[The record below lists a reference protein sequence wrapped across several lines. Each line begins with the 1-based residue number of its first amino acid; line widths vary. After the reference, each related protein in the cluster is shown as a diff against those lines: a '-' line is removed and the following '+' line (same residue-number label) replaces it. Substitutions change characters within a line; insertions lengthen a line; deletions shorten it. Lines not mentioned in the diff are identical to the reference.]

1 MYHKK
6 DKKDDEDLAIAGN
19 VFAKVT
25 KTSALQDA
33 RSFNET
39 PVNARKCTLI
49 LTKILY
55 LMNQGET
62 FTTQEATDLF
72 FNITKLFQSKDTTL
86 RRLVYIGIKELSKIA
101 ENVYVVTSSLTT
113 DMNAKDDLCRPQALR
128 ALCHI
133 TDGTT
138 FQGIER
144 YMKQAIVDKNP
155 AVASAALVSA
165 YHMAKNI
172 PEGVKRW
179 VNEAQESVNSNNVM
193 VQYHA
198 LGLLYHIK
206 KNDRLAVSKFLAKF
220 SQTGLKSPYALI
232 MMLRMAAHLF
242 SQDTTNF
249 QYLKLISK
257 YFDHSSD
264 MVMYEALKLFLKAG
278 CIAPV
283 DTLVAAG
290 LMQLTMPSLR
300 PAGKFEAVRTLNQ
313 IAMVKPKDVELCN
326 VELENLI
333 TDPNRSIA
341 TLAITT
347 LLKTGQEGSVDR
359 LIKQISTFMNEISDE
374 FKIVV
379 ITATRKLCQKFP
391 RKHSVMMNFLETML
405 REDGGSEFKKAIVDT
420 ILNIILDNPDAKE
433 AGLAHLCEFIE
444 DCEHAD
450 LMIRILHLLGKEG
463 PKTTRPSRYIR
474 YIYNR
479 LILES
484 APIQAAAVSSLA
496 KFGAQCE
503 GLLPDILVLLRR
515 SLLETDDEVRDRA
528 VFYLGILMT
537 NQKSLYNQFILN
549 PIQVSIVDL
558 EKALLQYVS
567 NPKESPFDIRTVPL
581 ATHPQPIEEIIK
593 KPQVNGVK
601 PSADANQNQKLAS
614 VETGETR
621 RAKYEE
627 LLTFFP
633 ELEELK
639 LGPLTKSSQPI
650 ELTESETEYVVK
662 CIKHVFK
669 RHIVFQF
676 DCINTLNDQVLENVR
691 VSMQVPEG
699 YRKVCIIECPRLE
712 YDVPGVTYTC
722 VELVAE
728 DVTSYTGTFENLLL
742 KYIVKDC
749 DPDTGK
755 VSDDEVGYDDEYALE
770 DVEVYISDYIQGT
783 IKSNF
788 ASAWEELGP
797 NAEVEET
804 FVLLSF
810 KTIGEAITN
819 IVRFMGMAPCDRSD
833 VVPEGKLSHSLYL
846 SGVFHGDDEILARAK
861 LAVTTSASD
870 GVTMKLSIRSNN
882 LDLSN
887 FIVSIIA

>member
-1 MYHKK
+1 MYHKR
-6 DKKDDEDLAIAGN
+6 DKKDDEDSAIAGN
-19 VFAKVT
+19 IFAKIT

-165 YHMAKNI
+165 HHMAKII

-179 VNEAQESVNSNNVM
+179 INEAQESVNSDNVM

-206 KNDRLAVSKFLAKF
+206 KADRLAVSKFLAKYAK
-220 SQTGLKSPYALI
+220 TGLKSPYAII
-232 MMLRMAAHLF
+232 MLLRIAAHLY
-242 SQDTTNF
+242 SPDQRNSP
-249 QYLKLISK
+249 YLSFINKCI
-257 YFDHSSD
+257 DHSSD
-264 MVMYEALKLFLKAG
+264 LVCYEAASLILKLNRSDVVSTTAAFAVCQSGLTSSR
-278 CIAPV
+278 PV
-283 DTLVAAG
+283 VRFAA
-290 LMQLTMPSLR
+290 L
-300 PAGKFEAVRTLNQ
+300 RTLNQ
-313 IAMVKPKDVELCN
+313 VAMLRPTAVEYCN
-326 VELENLI
+326 PDIERLI
-333 TDPNRSIA
+333 TDSNRSIA

-347 LLKTGQEGSVDR
+347 LLKTGQEGSVER
-359 LIKQISTFMNEISDE
+359 LIKQISSFMNEISDE

-379 ITATRKLCQKFP
+379 VTATRQLCQKFP
-391 RKHSVMMNFLETML
+391 RKHAVMMNFLETML
-405 REDGGSEFKKAIVDT
+405 RDDGGSEFKKAIVDT
-420 ILNIILDNPDAKE
+420 ILHIIEDNPDAKE

-444 DCEHAD
+444 DCEHTN

-463 PKTTRPSRYIR
+463 PKTTRPARYIR

-484 APIQAAAVSSLA
+484 APFQAAAVSSLA
-496 KFGAQCE
+496 KFGAHCE
-503 GLLPDILVLLRR
+503 DLLPNVIVLLRR
-515 SLLETDDEVRDRA
+515 SLLEMDDEVRDRA
-528 VFYLGILMT
+528 TFYLNVLLT
-537 NQKSLYNQFILN
+537 KQKSLYNQFILN
-549 PIQVSIVDL
+549 PLQVSIVDL
-558 EKALLQYVS
+558 EKSLQQYIVD
-567 NPKESPFDIRTVPL
+567 PKDTPFNIKTVPL
-581 ATHPQPIEEIIK
+581 ATHPQNNDELVK
-593 KPQVNGVK
+593 KPTVNGMK
-601 PSADANQNQKLAS
+601 PSSETVQVTKTAPNIVAEARSIYEQLADFRAFEE
-614 VETGETR
+614 VE
-621 RAKYEE
+621 
-627 LLTFFP
+627 
-633 ELEELK
+633 
-639 LGPLTKSSQPI
+639 LGPLIKSSQPV

-662 CIKHVFK
+662 CIKHVFE

-676 DCINTLNDQVLENVR
+676 DCINTCNDQILEKVR
-691 VSMQVPEG
+691 VSMEVPEG
-699 YRKVCIIECPRLE
+699 YRKVCTVECPVLL
-712 YDVPGVTYTC
+712 YGAPGTTYFC
-722 VELVAE
+722 VERVIDIVQLYGGRF
-728 DVTSYTGTFENLLL
+728 DDLLL

-749 DPDTGK
+749 DPNTGI
-755 VSDDEVGYDDEYALE
+755 VYEDEVGYGDEYALE
-770 DVEVYISDYIQGT
+770 DIEVFWSDFVQAI
-783 IKSNF
+783 IKPDF

-797 NAEVEET
+797 HTEVSDT
-804 FVLLSF
+804 FSLYAFGRIVD
-810 KTIGEAITN
+810 AIEN
-819 IVRFMGMAPCDRSD
+819 IVSFMGLAPCDGSD
-833 VVPEGKLSHSLYL
+833 VVPEGKMSHSLYL
-846 SGVFHGDDEILARAK
+846 SGVFCNKDEILVVAK
-861 LAVTTSASD
+861 LAVADRGT
-870 GVTMKLSIRSNN
+870 TMKLSVRSKN
-882 LDLSN
+882 LDICN
-887 FIVSIIA
+887 YIVSIIA